1 MDKFTFK
8 NAGIYYSRIFNDV
21 SVCWKQMDEID
32 TKIWEDAGRPSN
44 FIAPSRQIN
53 IGKTLGM

>member
-1 MDKFTFK
+1 
-8 NAGIYYSRIFNDV
+8 
-21 SVCWKQMDEID
+21 MDEID